1 VVVGMASFF
10 AGLANAP
17 LGALILVT
25 EMTDSYHLLPP
36 LMLVCFFVL
45 VCGQGFSIYKNQVP
59 NKFHS
64 PAHIKDFTVDVL
76 EKLQAG
82 AVCKARE
89 QDTVAVVQSD
99 MPYFSLRAL
108 SRKLGQLH
116 FVVLSA
122 QEQLRGMVRVD
133 DLELPED
140 DPYLRNLILVTDLYI
155 EEVEPIDAEDNLHL
169 AMEKLLD
176 SGFDKLPVVR
186 RDEQPVFMGYLMYQ
200 DILQAYDDEVE
211 RLNREV

>member
-1 VVVGMASFF
+1 
-10 AGLANAP
+10 
-17 LGALILVT
+17 
-25 EMTDSYHLLPP
+25 
-36 LMLVCFFVL
+36 
-45 VCGQGFSIYKNQVP
+45 
-59 NKFHS
+59 
-64 PAHIKDFTVDVL
+64 
-76 EKLQAG
+76 
-82 AVCKARE
+82 
-89 QDTVAVVQSD
+89 
-99 MPYFSLRAL
+99 
-108 SRKLGQLH
+108 LGQLH

-122 QEQLRGMVRVD
+122 QEQLRCMVRVD